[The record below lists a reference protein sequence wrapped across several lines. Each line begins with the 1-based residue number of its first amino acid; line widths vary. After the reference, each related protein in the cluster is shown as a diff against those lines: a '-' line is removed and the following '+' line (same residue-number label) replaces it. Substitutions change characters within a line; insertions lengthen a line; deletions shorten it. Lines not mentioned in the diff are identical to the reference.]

1 MFVTC
6 TLFKI
11 YLRVYLFTYFMIWY
25 VKISEQYIFHI
36 SYVFQRL
43 ISPSPALLRPTSP
56 ITSHPTPTSITG
68 TASPFSVE
76 FNLSSIALLRLE
88 TQPTTRSSHISPP
101 SNRLTS
107 VSGPLLLITNR
118 QINGQTSSPDSH
130 VMGSS
135 LQAL

>member
-1 MFVTC
+1 MC

-56 ITSHPTPTSITG
+56 ITSHPTSTSVTG
-68 TASPFSVE
+68 TASPILRGVQPELYGAVAARNTTYNEIVSYFT
-76 FNLSSIALLRLE
+76 ALESAHFGIR
-88 TQPTTRSSHISPP
+88 TSPA
-101 SNRLTS
+101 RT
-107 VSGPLLLITNR
+107 
-118 QINGQTSSPDSH
+118 
-130 VMGSS
+130 
-135 LQAL
+135 